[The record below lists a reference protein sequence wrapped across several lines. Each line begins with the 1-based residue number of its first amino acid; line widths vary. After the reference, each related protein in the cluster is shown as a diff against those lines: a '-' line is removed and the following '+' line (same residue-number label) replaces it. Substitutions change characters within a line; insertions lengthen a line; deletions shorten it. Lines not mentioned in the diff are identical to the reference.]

1 MTKTIDA
8 RGKACPMPV
17 LMARQAITE
26 GSDRLIVLVDNETA
40 VGNLQRM
47 AASQGYEAA
56 VTGTGDSFT
65 LTLTKAGA
73 APAEEPAREAAP
85 VAQKKDWVLF
95 VGKDIVGD
103 GDRMLGA
110 NLMRMLFYTLTQ
122 SEDLPGAVLFMNS
135 GVLLAAEDEQIIS
148 HLKELR
154 SRGVEVLVCGTCL
167 NFYSLTDP
175 LAVGTVSNMYD
186 ILTRMQTASKVVTL

>member
-73 APAEEPAREAAP
+73 APAEEPAREAVP
-85 VAQKKDWVLF
+85 VPQKKDCVLF
-95 VGKDIVGD
+95 VG
-103 GDRMLGA
+103 
-110 NLMRMLFYTLTQ
+110 
-122 SEDLPGAVLFMNS
+122 
-135 GVLLAAEDEQIIS
+135 
-148 HLKELR
+148 
-154 SRGVEVLVCGTCL
+154 
-167 NFYSLTDP
+167 
-175 LAVGTVSNMYD
+175 
-186 ILTRMQTASKVVTL
+186 